1 MRLIKKVKF
10 SRVKEIVQFKKLDST
25 FNKLKIKDTESQIG
39 NVKDLSRLNFYF
51 IMEYINLIQE
61 KINYKKI
68 FPESVDGVQRP
79 NLNILLEEQDKLKK
93 YVDDKQSNSP
103 EFFKKLGILNEVVG
117 CFLIATTKKN
127 IRSIQKLDLLK
138 KDQSIVIKLDKLNL
152 PKEFE
157 QICSEFSKNQQKF
170 IEKEHEEFEKFM
182 KMSNEEKDT
191 IIQDILHN
199 IQFPPILFMD
209 IQNDENSEEQ
219 PFYEFM
225 KNEPHT
231 ATTIETAAENSIDY
245 INDKEFLNAML
256 TAALEKEKYELC
268 AKIRD
273 RLLFLNFMKIK

>member
-25 FNKLKIKDTESQIG
+25 FNRLKIKDTECQIS

-51 IMEYINLIQE
+51 IIEYINLIQE

-68 FPESVDGVQRP
+68 FPDTVDGVHRP

-93 YVDDKQSNSP
+93 YVDNKQNNSP
-103 EFFKKLGILNEVVG
+103 DFFKKLGILNEVVG

-127 IRSIQKLDLLK
+127 ISSIQKLDLSK
-138 KDQSIVIKLDKLNL
+138 KDQTITIKLDKFNL

-157 QICSEFSKNQQKF
+157 HICLEFSKNQQKF
-170 IEKEHEEFEKFM
+170 IEKEHEEFERFM

-209 IQNDENSEEQ
+209 IQNEEGTEEHT
-219 PFYEFM
+219 FYEFM

-231 ATTIETAAENSIDY
+231 ATTIETAAENSIDH

-273 RLLFLNFMKIK
+273 RLLFLNFIKIK